1 MRVRRPL
8 TTGEVLCLL
17 AASLVLLL
25 LLPVGDPGTFTI
37 FAVVLAASLTTLGVA
52 VSLLTYRRRSLD
64 VVDGFVVVV
73 AATAL
78 TLPTAVSLVAMAA
91 VPTAGVAALAP
102 ETLSGAVPEATRLVG
117 QWVIPAVL
125 AFPLGLARTDRA
137 RTTVG
142 VAFPVAFVVAAAVA
156 PPSTLAGFGGIV
168 VRFVGAAFL
177 GGPLFVAAR
186 VFPRRP
192 SRSPAGV
199 R

>member
-17 AASLVLLL
+17 AASLVVLL
-25 LLPVGDPGTFTI
+25 LLPVGAPGTFTI

-64 VVDGFVVVV
+64 VVDGFIVVV

-137 RTTVG
+137 RVTVG
-142 VAFPVAFVVAAAVA
+142 TTLLVAFAVASVVA
-156 PPSTLAGFGGIV
+156 PPSTLAEFGGIV

>member
-8 TTGEVLCLL
+8 TTGEVLGLL

-25 LLPVGDPGTFTI
+25 LLPLRTAGTFTTL
-37 FAVVLAASLTTLGVA
+37 AVVLAASITTLGVA
-52 VSLLTYRRRSLD
+52 VSLLTYHERSLD
-64 VVDGFVVVV
+64 VVDGFVVAV
-73 AATAL
+73 AATLL

-91 VPTAGVAALAP
+91 VPTTGVAALAP

-137 RTTVG
+137 RVAVGTTFL
-142 VAFPVAFVVAAAVA
+142 VAFAVASAVA
-156 PPSTLAGFGGIV
+156 PPSTLADFGGLV

-186 VFPRRP
+186 AFPRRP
-192 SRSPAGV
+192 DRSPAGV

>member
-17 AASLVLLL
+17 AASLVILL
-25 LLPVGDPGTFTI
+25 LLPVGAPGTFTV

-78 TLPTAVSLVAMAA
+78 TLPTAVSFVAMAA
-91 VPTAGVAALAP
+91 VPTTGVAALAP

-142 VAFPVAFVVAAAVA
+142 LTFLVAVAVASAVA
-156 PPSTLAGFGGIV
+156 PPSTLADFGGLV

-186 VFPRRP
+186 AFPRRP
-192 SRSPAGV
+192 GRSPAGV